1 MLNHILKGGLS
12 IAVATTCL
20 AAQPAQAAMSCW
32 NQQQTAAAKI
42 RDLQSRLMVATMRCH
57 AMGIDVLP
65 AYNDFVRS
73 NRSTIQAANGV
84 IKAQFAQGFG
94 SNAQNEYDQFT
105 TRLANAYGA
114 DSTNVAIC
122 QQTASRAREA
132 VAANGDLDRL
142 LHIAEAMGPAPQL
155 PGGECKVSFAEASR

>member
-1 MLNHILKGGLS
+1 MLKHVLKGSLS
-12 IAVATTCL
+12 MAVAATCL
-20 AAQPAQAAMSCW
+20 VAQPAQAAMSCW
-32 NQQQTAAAKI
+32 NQQNMAAAKI

-57 AMGIDVLP
+57 AMGVDVLP

-73 NRSTIQAANGV
+73 NRSTIQAANGL

-94 SNAQNEYDQFT
+94 SNAQNEYDRFT

-114 DSTNVAIC
+114 DATNVAIC
-122 QQTASRAREA
+122 QQTAARAREA

-142 LHIAEAMGPAPQL
+142 LRIAEAMGPVPQL
-155 PGGECKVSFAEASR
+155 PGGECKISFAEAGR